1 MTSNIAGDMG
11 SLQEVTIHLIQ
22 RYGDANSAG
31 RSALPGIMPSD
42 HERFLEAFQACNP
55 FSAAALA
62 GSGCSLQQMLHDSP
76 EQLVT
81 RCELWDVRRAFLFC
95 CEAGSGSSIK
105 ELLGKYNGPVLQDRP
120 ALIGVSPLWQ
130 RPTYLHFLGN
140 LQVTSANGSFENG
153 SS

>member
-1 MTSNIAGDMG
+1 MG

-31 RSALPGIMPSD
+31 RPALPSIMPSD
-42 HERFLEAFQACNP
+42 HEQFLEAFQACNP

-62 GSGCSLQQMLHDSP
+62 GLGCSLQQMLHDSP

-81 RCELWDVRRAFLFC
+81 RCQTSLPWDMRRAFLFC
-95 CEAGSGSSIK
+95 SEAGSCSSIK
-105 ELLGKYNGPVLQDRP
+105 ELLGKHIGPLLQHCP
-120 ALIGVSPLWQ
+120 ALIGVDPLWQ
-130 RPTYLHFLGN
+130 RPNYLHFLGN
-140 LQVTSANGSFENG
+140 LQMASANGSFANG

>member
-1 MTSNIAGDMG
+1 MG
-11 SLQEVTIHLIQ
+11 SLQEVTINLIQ

-42 HERFLEAFQACNP
+42 HERFLEGFQACNP

-81 RCELWDVRRAFLFC
+81 RCQTSLPWDMRRAFLFC

-120 ALIGVSPLWQ
+120 ALIGVDPLWQ
-130 RPTYLHFLGN
+130 RPDCLHFLGN
-140 LQVTSANGSFENG
+140 LLVACASGSFANGS
-153 SS
+153 S